1 MKISSQDLDTFFTIL
16 VQLIHNSFIFIFE
29 NMTCKEKKESTA
41 KEPENRNLHNRRGVL
56 EVNIMKNSFVKK
68 LGLTAASAAVFGLVS
83 SGVFISVN
91 GVYDKVSEPAAQE
104 AGAVAGESSTSGTTI
119 GNAMNDNSVTTAEA
133 NANAAEEAIQTGNDL
148 GSTEDANDKAKAS
161 GTMTVQGVASNS
173 MPAMV
178 AITNT
183 SVEEIQNYFGGYGF
197 FFGGGNNEPQTAES
211 VSMGTGVI
219 IGETDD
225 QVIIASNQHVVT
237 GADTLSVAF
246 IDETAADAQILGED
260 ADTDLAVIAV
270 NKEDLSEDTLEQIK
284 VIEIGSSDKL
294 VVGEQ
299 VVAIGNALGYGQ
311 SVSTGIV
318 SALNRSLVAYDG
330 SKEGTDNGLIQ
341 TDAAINPGNSGG
353 ALLNM
358 NGELIG
364 INSAKYADTDVEGM
378 GYAIP
383 ITDALPILESLKNGE
398 KPEIAAP
405 AEGSGVKLG
414 VTVATVSEQNS
425 SYYRIPQGAYVKEVE
440 EGSAA
445 DEAGIEAGDIITA
458 IDDIKI
464 TSVDD
469 LTKALSRYSKG
480 DSAEVTIARE
490 VKSAYGMFDGNTGSY
505 RSGTT
510 TVTFGSGDE
519 SGDESVQT
527 TNAANLR

>member
-1 MKISSQDLDTFFTIL
+1 
-16 VQLIHNSFIFIFE
+16 
-29 NMTCKEKKESTA
+29 
-41 KEPENRNLHNRRGVL
+41 
-56 EVNIMKNSFVKK
+56 MKNYLLKK

-91 GVYDKVSEPAAQE
+91 GAYNKVSEPVAQE
-104 AGAVAGESSTSGTTI
+104 AGAVAGEVN
-119 GNAMNDNSVTTAEA
+119 GNTVENTMKDDSITTAEA
-133 NANAAEEAIQTGNDL
+133 NANAAEDAIQTGNDL
-148 GSTEDANDKAKAS
+148 GSTEDANDKSKSS
-161 GTMTVQGVASNS
+161 GTMSVQEVASNS

-197 FFGGGNNEPQTAES
+197 FFGGGNSEPQTAES

-246 IDETAADAQILGED
+246 IDETAADAVVLGED

-270 NKEDLSEDTLEQIK
+270 NKKDLSEDTLSMIK

-294 VVGEQ
+294 LVGEQ

-318 SALNRSLVAYDG
+318 SALNRTLVSYDG
-330 SKEGTDNGLIQ
+330 SSEGTDNGLIQ

-364 INSAKYADTDVEGM
+364 INSAKYAQTEVEGM

-398 KPEIAAP
+398 EPEISVEH
-405 AEGSGVKLG
+405 EGSGVKLG
-414 VTVATVSEQNS
+414 VSVVTVNEQNS
-425 SYYRIPQGAYVKEVE
+425 DYYGIPQGALVKEVE
-440 EGSAA
+440 AGSAA
-445 DEAGIEAGDIITA
+445 EEAEIQAGDIITA
-458 IDDIKI
+458 IDDKQI

-469 LTKALSRYSKG
+469 LTEALSHYSDG

-490 VKSAYGMFDGNTGSY
+490 VKSAYGMFEGNASSY
-505 RSGTT
+505 RQGKT
-510 TVTFGSGDE
+510 TVTFGKA
-519 SGDESVQT
+519 DESVQNT
-527 TNAANLR
+527 SAANER

>member
-1 MKISSQDLDTFFTIL
+1 MRL
-16 VQLIHNSFIFIFE
+16 
-29 NMTCKEKKESTA
+29 
-41 KEPENRNLHNRRGVL
+41 L
-56 EVNIMKNSFVKK
+56 EVHHMKNYLLKK

-91 GVYDKVSEPAAQE
+91 GAYNKVSEPVAQE
-104 AGAVAGESSTSGTTI
+104 AGAVAGEVN
-119 GNAMNDNSVTTAEA
+119 GNTVENTMKDDSITTAEA
-133 NANAAEEAIQTGNDL
+133 NANAAEDAIQTGNDL
-148 GSTEDANDKAKAS
+148 GSTEDANDKSKSS
-161 GTMTVQGVASNS
+161 GTMSVQEVASNS

-197 FFGGGNNEPQTAES
+197 FFGGGNSEPQTAES

-246 IDETAADAQILGED
+246 IDETAADAVVLGED

-270 NKEDLSEDTLEQIK
+270 NKKDLSEDTLSMIK

-294 VVGEQ
+294 LVGEQ

-318 SALNRSLVAYDG
+318 SALNRTLVSYDG
-330 SKEGTDNGLIQ
+330 SSEGTDNGLIQ

-364 INSAKYADTDVEGM
+364 INSAKYAQTEVEGM

-398 KPEIAAP
+398 EPEISVEH
-405 AEGSGVKLG
+405 EGSGVKLG
-414 VTVATVSEQNS
+414 VSVVTVNEQNS
-425 SYYRIPQGAYVKEVE
+425 DYYGIPQGALVKEVE
-440 EGSAA
+440 AGSAA
-445 DEAGIEAGDIITA
+445 EEAEIQAGDIITA
-458 IDDIKI
+458 IDDKQI

-469 LTKALSRYSKG
+469 LTEALSHYSDG

-490 VKSAYGMFDGNTGSY
+490 VKSAYGMFEGNASSY
-505 RSGTT
+505 RQGKT
-510 TVTFGSGDE
+510 TVTFGKA
-519 SGDESVQT
+519 DESVQNT
-527 TNAANLR
+527 SAANER

>member
-1 MKISSQDLDTFFTIL
+1 
-16 VQLIHNSFIFIFE
+16 
-29 NMTCKEKKESTA
+29 
-41 KEPENRNLHNRRGVL
+41 
-56 EVNIMKNSFVKK
+56 MKNYLLKK

-91 GVYDKVSEPAAQE
+91 GAYNKVSEPVAQE
-104 AGAVAGESSTSGTTI
+104 ADAVAGEVN
-119 GNAMNDNSVTTAEA
+119 GNTVENTMKDDSITTAEA
-133 NANAAEEAIQTGNDL
+133 NANAAEDAIQTGNDL
-148 GSTEDANDKAKAS
+148 GSTEDANDKSKSS
-161 GTMTVQGVASNS
+161 GTMSVQEVASNS

-197 FFGGGNNEPQTAES
+197 FFGGGNSEPQTAES

-246 IDETAADAQILGED
+246 IDETAADAVVLGED

-270 NKEDLSEDTLEQIK
+270 NKKDLSEDTLSMIK

-294 VVGEQ
+294 LVGEQ

-318 SALNRSLVAYDG
+318 SALNRTLVSYDG
-330 SKEGTDNGLIQ
+330 SREGTDNGLIQ

-364 INSAKYADTDVEGM
+364 INSAKYAQTEVEGM

-398 KPEIAAP
+398 QPEISVEH
-405 AEGSGVKLG
+405 EGSGVKLG
-414 VTVATVSEQNS
+414 VSVVTVNEQNS
-425 SYYRIPQGAYVKEVE
+425 DYYGIPQGALVKEVE
-440 EGSAA
+440 AGSAA
-445 DEAGIEAGDIITA
+445 EEAGIQAGDIITA
-458 IDDIKI
+458 IDDKQI

-469 LTKALSRYSKG
+469 LTEALSRYSDG
-480 DSAEVTIARE
+480 DSAEVTVARE
-490 VKSAYGMFDGNTGSY
+490 VKSAYGMFEGNASSY
-505 RSGTT
+505 RQGKT
-510 TVTFGSGDE
+510 TVTFGKADE
-519 SGDESVQT
+519 NVQNT
-527 TNAANLR
+527 SAANER

>member
-1 MKISSQDLDTFFTIL
+1 
-16 VQLIHNSFIFIFE
+16 
-29 NMTCKEKKESTA
+29 
-41 KEPENRNLHNRRGVL
+41 
-56 EVNIMKNSFVKK
+56 MKNYLLKK

-91 GVYDKVSEPAAQE
+91 GAYNKVSEPVAQE
-104 AGAVAGESSTSGTTI
+104 AGAVAGEVN
-119 GNAMNDNSVTTAEA
+119 GNTVENTMKDDSITTAEA
-133 NANAAEEAIQTGNDL
+133 NANAAEDAIQTGNDL
-148 GSTEDANDKAKAS
+148 GSTEDANDKSKSS
-161 GTMTVQGVASNS
+161 GTMSVQEVASNS

-197 FFGGGNNEPQTAES
+197 FFGGGNSEPQTAES

-246 IDETAADAQILGED
+246 IDETAADAVVLGED

-270 NKEDLSEDTLEQIK
+270 NKKDLSEDTLSMIK

-294 VVGEQ
+294 LVGEQ

-318 SALNRSLVAYDG
+318 SALNRTLVSYDG
-330 SKEGTDNGLIQ
+330 SSEGTDNGLIQ

-364 INSAKYADTDVEGM
+364 INSAKYAQTEVEGM

-398 KPEIAAP
+398 QPEISVEH
-405 AEGSGVKLG
+405 EGSGVKLG
-414 VTVATVSEQNS
+414 VSVVTVNEQNS
-425 SYYRIPQGAYVKEVE
+425 DYYGIPQGALVKEVE
-440 EGSAA
+440 AGSAA
-445 DEAGIEAGDIITA
+445 EEAGIQAGDIITA
-458 IDDIKI
+458 IDDKQI

-469 LTKALSRYSKG
+469 LTEALSRYSDG
-480 DSAEVTIARE
+480 DSAEVTVARE
-490 VKSAYGMFDGNTGSY
+490 VKSAYGMFEGNASSY
-505 RSGTT
+505 RQGKTT
-510 TVTFGSGDE
+510 ITFGKADE
-519 SGDESVQT
+519 NVQNT
-527 TNAANLR
+527 SAANER

>member
-1 MKISSQDLDTFFTIL
+1 
-16 VQLIHNSFIFIFE
+16 
-29 NMTCKEKKESTA
+29 MTCKEKKESTA

-104 AGAVAGESSTSGTTI
+104 AGAVAGESSTSG
-119 GNAMNDNSVTTAEA
+119 NAMNDNSVTTAEA
-133 NANAAEEAIQTGNDL
+133 DANAAEEAIQTGNDL

-197 FFGGGNNEPQTAES
+197 FFGGGNNEPHTAES

-270 NKEDLSEDTLEQIK
+270 RRPW
-284 VIEIGSSDKL
+284 
-294 VVGEQ
+294 
-299 VVAIGNALGYGQ
+299 
-311 SVSTGIV
+311 
-318 SALNRSLVAYDG
+318 NRS
-330 SKEGTDNGLIQ
+330 K
-341 TDAAINPGNSGG
+341 
-353 ALLNM
+353 
-358 NGELIG
+358 
-364 INSAKYADTDVEGM
+364 
-378 GYAIP
+378 
-383 ITDALPILESLKNGE
+383 SLKSVH
-398 KPEIAAP
+398 P
-405 AEGSGVKLG
+405 
-414 VTVATVSEQNS
+414 TS
-425 SYYRIPQGAYVKEVE
+425 SLLASRLLPSAMRLDTASRFPQV
-440 EGSAA
+440 
-445 DEAGIEAGDIITA
+445 
-458 IDDIKI
+458 
-464 TSVDD
+464 
-469 LTKALSRYSKG
+469 LSPR
-480 DSAEVTIARE
+480 
-490 VKSAYGMFDGNTGSY
+490 
-505 RSGTT
+505 
-510 TVTFGSGDE
+510 
-519 SGDESVQT
+519 
-527 TNAANLR
+527 

>member
-1 MKISSQDLDTFFTIL
+1 MRL
-16 VQLIHNSFIFIFE
+16 
-29 NMTCKEKKESTA
+29 
-41 KEPENRNLHNRRGVL
+41 L
-56 EVNIMKNSFVKK
+56 EVHHMKNYLLKK

-91 GVYDKVSEPAAQE
+91 GAYNKVSEPVAQE
-104 AGAVAGESSTSGTTI
+104 AGAVAGEVN
-119 GNAMNDNSVTTAEA
+119 GNTVENTMKDDSITTAEA
-133 NANAAEEAIQTGNDL
+133 NANAAEDAIQTGNDL
-148 GSTEDANDKAKAS
+148 GSTEDANDKSKSS
-161 GTMTVQGVASNS
+161 GTMSVQEVASNS

-197 FFGGGNNEPQTAES
+197 FFGGGNSEPQTAES

-246 IDETAADAQILGED
+246 IDETAADAVVLGED

-270 NKEDLSEDTLEQIK
+270 NKKDLSEDTLNMIK

-294 VVGEQ
+294 LVGEQ

-318 SALNRSLVAYDG
+318 SALNRTLVSYDG
-330 SKEGTDNGLIQ
+330 SSEGTDNGLIQ

-364 INSAKYADTDVEGM
+364 INSAKYAQTEVEGM

-398 KPEIAAP
+398 EPEISVKH
-405 AEGSGVKLG
+405 EGSGVKLG
-414 VTVATVSEQNS
+414 VSVVTVNEQNS
-425 SYYRIPQGAYVKEVE
+425 DYYGIPQGALVKEVE
-440 EGSAA
+440 AGSAA
-445 DEAGIEAGDIITA
+445 EEAEIQAGDIITA
-458 IDDIKI
+458 IDDKQI

-469 LTKALSRYSKG
+469 LTEALSHYSDG

-490 VKSAYGMFDGNTGSY
+490 VKSAYGMFEGNASSY
-505 RSGTT
+505 RQGKT
-510 TVTFGSGDE
+510 TVTFGKA
-519 SGDESVQT
+519 DESVQNT
-527 TNAANLR
+527 SAANER

>member
-1 MKISSQDLDTFFTIL
+1 MRL
-16 VQLIHNSFIFIFE
+16 
-29 NMTCKEKKESTA
+29 
-41 KEPENRNLHNRRGVL
+41 L
-56 EVNIMKNSFVKK
+56 EVHHMKNYLLKK

-91 GVYDKVSEPAAQE
+91 GAYNKVSEPVAQE
-104 AGAVAGESSTSGTTI
+104 AGAVAGEVN
-119 GNAMNDNSVTTAEA
+119 GNTVENTMKDDSITTAEA
-133 NANAAEEAIQTGNDL
+133 NANAAEDAIQTGNDL
-148 GSTEDANDKAKAS
+148 GSTEDANDKSKSS
-161 GTMTVQGVASNS
+161 GTMSVQEVASNS

-197 FFGGGNNEPQTAES
+197 FFGGGNSEPQTAES

-246 IDETAADAQILGED
+246 IDETAADAVVLGED

-270 NKEDLSEDTLEQIK
+270 NKKDLSEDTLSMIK

-294 VVGEQ
+294 LVGEQ

-318 SALNRSLVAYDG
+318 SALNRTLVSYDG
-330 SKEGTDNGLIQ
+330 SSEGTDNGLIQ

-364 INSAKYADTDVEGM
+364 INSAKYAQTEVEGM

-398 KPEIAAP
+398 EPEISVEH
-405 AEGSGVKLG
+405 EGSGVKLG
-414 VTVATVSEQNS
+414 VSVVTVNEQNS
-425 SYYRIPQGAYVKEVE
+425 DYYGIPQGALVKEVE
-440 EGSAA
+440 AGSAA
-445 DEAGIEAGDIITA
+445 EEAEIQAGDIITA
-458 IDDIKI
+458 IDDKQI

-469 LTKALSRYSKG
+469 LTEALSHYSDG

-490 VKSAYGMFDGNTGSY
+490 VKSAYGMFEGNASSY
-505 RSGTT
+505 RQGKT
-510 TVTFGSGDE
+510 TVTFGKV
-519 SGDESVQT
+519 DESVQNT
-527 TNAANLR
+527 SAANER

>member
-1 MKISSQDLDTFFTIL
+1 MRL
-16 VQLIHNSFIFIFE
+16 
-29 NMTCKEKKESTA
+29 
-41 KEPENRNLHNRRGVL
+41 L
-56 EVNIMKNSFVKK
+56 EVHHMKNYLLKK

-91 GVYDKVSEPAAQE
+91 GAYNKVSEPVAQE
-104 AGAVAGESSTSGTTI
+104 AGAVAGEVN
-119 GNAMNDNSVTTAEA
+119 GNTVENTMKDDSITTAEA
-133 NANAAEEAIQTGNDL
+133 NANAAEDAIQTGNDL
-148 GSTEDANDKAKAS
+148 GSTEDANDKSKSS
-161 GTMTVQGVASNS
+161 GTMSVQEVASNS

-197 FFGGGNNEPQTAES
+197 FFGGGNSEPQTAES

-246 IDETAADAQILGED
+246 IDETAADAVVLGED

-270 NKEDLSEDTLEQIK
+270 NKKDLSEDTLSMIK

-294 VVGEQ
+294 LVGEQ

-318 SALNRSLVAYDG
+318 SALNRTLVSYDG
-330 SKEGTDNGLIQ
+330 SSEGTDNGLIQ

-364 INSAKYADTDVEGM
+364 INSAKYAQTEVEGM

-398 KPEIAAP
+398 QPEISVEH
-405 AEGSGVKLG
+405 EGSGVKLG
-414 VTVATVSEQNS
+414 VSVVTVNEQNS
-425 SYYRIPQGAYVKEVE
+425 DYYGIPQGALVKEVE
-440 EGSAA
+440 AGSAA
-445 DEAGIEAGDIITA
+445 EEAGIQAGDIITA
-458 IDDIKI
+458 IDDKQI

-469 LTKALSRYSKG
+469 LTEALSRYSDG
-480 DSAEVTIARE
+480 DSAEVTVARE
-490 VKSAYGMFDGNTGSY
+490 VKSAYGMFEGNASSY
-505 RSGTT
+505 RQGKTT
-510 TVTFGSGDE
+510 ITFGKADE
-519 SGDESVQT
+519 NVQNT
-527 TNAANLR
+527 SAANER